1 MSPGRTLSRSSR
13 SLVLP
18 CVVRLSG
25 STEEQ
30 VNLAELPAALDN
42 TVMVPRSGLQHAAIT
57 SYSHK
62 LQCLRIQVRQ
72 IARERDKARL
82 DLEKVERHCLE
93 LDRELDELYVALEH
107 TQSKLNLPLRISHVI
122 CHCVSGREVPEDP
135 TCPSPQPLPTVPAS
149 LQLSFHLLLCAW
161 DAQAETEAKELLL
174 QQAIK
179 HQATLEASTQFL
191 QGKEDFLQGG
201 LNHTVRENTELKN
214 KVADMAEKLAASE
227 KLVLQ
232 LQKDLNCI
240 VKDKINYYEEEIEL
254 MRKNFERES
263 KDSEESFKAE
273 TRKMEDQKRDL
284 EETVAKGE
292 LCQLLE
298 ENSLLK
304 SQLGRLQRELRQA
317 KEKGS
322 KHDEKH
328 VSEFS
333 GEKVGELAEIGELTA
348 SSEKS
353 KGEISHLDVKLSREL
368 AEHKAGHC
376 TGPGTVWLRSQRLA
390 EAEQLR
396 GTEIAARLEHH
407 QQHAAC
413 WMEMEM
419 LQQQLKASQKKLL
432 EAKASLSRTQALH
445 ALQLQEAKA
454 QMNNMVPKKQFEQLQ
469 TSLREEQ
476 CKAQKLQEN
485 LHQQAEQMCRQLART
500 QEEHE
505 HLLQAAVEQAEGLEQ
520 NLSSAEAALV
530 EKATQLKDA
539 QAQLSRNKLLI
550 KDLCEEKRG
559 FAMALQAAEL
569 KQKSTEEKNQVLEE
583 QAAALKQ
590 LIRKITPAS
599 LSG

>member
-107 TQSKLNLPLRISHVI
+107 TQSKLK
-122 CHCVSGREVPEDP
+122 
-135 TCPSPQPLPTVPAS
+135 
-149 LQLSFHLLLCAW
+149 